1 MWNFWGTRFQ
11 PLFGLVVIPEEAVWI
26 CLEEGH
32 QGVFLEGQLVSRELS
47 FSEQGSEMW
56 RGESVRER

>member
-11 PLFGLVVIPEEAVWI
+11 PLFGLVVVSEEEAWI

-32 QGVFLEGQLVSRELS
+32 QGVFLEGRLVSRELS

-56 RGESVRER
+56 RVESGRER